1 MSADEGF
8 RDHVLGHFESPYHRG
23 ACNQSTQRYRARN
36 DPCGDEVEIE
46 LWIEGDLVRE
56 AWFTGRGCVV
66 SQAAAS
72 MLVETLEGRTINAT
86 RSFTSQEMLNL
97 FAAPLAPARL
107 RCCLLAWQALN
118 GVLRLFPTQPST
130 SPTP

>member
-1 MSADEGF
+1 MSADEDF
-8 RDHVLGHFESPYHRG
+8 RDHVLAHFESPYHRT

-46 LWIEGDLVRE
+46 LWIEGDMVRE

-72 MLVETLEGRTINAT
+72 MLVATLEARTINAT
-86 RSFTSQEMLNL
+86 RSFTIQEMLKL
-97 FAAPLAPARL
+97 FAAPLAEAVQSFLGRNPQE
-107 RCCLLAWQALN
+107 W
-118 GVLRLFPTQPST
+118 P
-130 SPTP
+130 